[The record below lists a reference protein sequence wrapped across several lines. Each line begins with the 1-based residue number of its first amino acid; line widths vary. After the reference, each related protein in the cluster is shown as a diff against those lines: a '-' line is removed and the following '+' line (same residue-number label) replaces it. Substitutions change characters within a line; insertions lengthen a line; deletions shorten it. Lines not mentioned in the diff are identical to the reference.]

1 MGLSADQLE
10 ELKKAFAAI
19 DANGDGVIS
28 KDELSTLLKGLGEDV
43 GDDVVTE
50 MMNLAD
56 TDGDGKVNFEEFC
69 KAASSWDGSLSDFRQ
84 RLHKIHNHHMIMF
97 RLWNKM
103 VRWYFDAFLLNKV
116 YEQINNIFFISHFIW
131 HATFLV
137 LAITKFKK
145 VIRSKMIAAQDLS
158 TWTLSRQTYVI
169 DIQVMGKKKLGTQ
182 IRNLLALKFL
192 TKNWA
197 CVNFYVQ
204 TYNSC
209 FISIYFIR

>member
-69 KAASSWDGSLSDFRQ
+69 KAASSWDGCLSGIWQ
-84 RLHKIHNHHMIMF
+84 YSNKLNQCNNAHMIKP
-97 RLWNKM
+97 LQWNKM
-103 VRWYFDAFLLNKV
+103 VRWYFDAFLSLK
-116 YEQINNIFFISHFIW
+116 YYKEINI
-131 HATFLV
+131 
-137 LAITKFKK
+137 
-145 VIRSKMIAAQDLS
+145 
-158 TWTLSRQTYVI
+158 
-169 DIQVMGKKKLGTQ
+169 
-182 IRNLLALKFL
+182 
-192 TKNWA
+192 
-197 CVNFYVQ
+197 
-204 TYNSC
+204 
-209 FISIYFIR
+209 

>member
-1 MGLSADQLE
+1 MGLSGDQLE

-116 YEQINNIFFISHFIW
+116 YEQINNILFDTPAWAFSQN
-131 HATFLV
+131 L
-137 LAITKFKK
+137 KYGK
-145 VIRSKMIAAQDLS
+145 RSK
-158 TWTLSRQTYVI
+158 
-169 DIQVMGKKKLGTQ
+169 
-182 IRNLLALKFL
+182 
-192 TKNWA
+192 
-197 CVNFYVQ
+197 
-204 TYNSC
+204 
-209 FISIYFIR
+209 YFVA